1 MCLKS
6 FFQHNINLSYQKL
19 AKIDFKGVFD
29 PLSTKQ
35 LFFYKK
41 VIILSDSA
49 KQKKLSIYTL
59 CLFLSVIIVII
70 IASMADHREDAFQA
84 EIDKASQ
91 ENVTFEN
98 IIVNLT
104 NENDALKNETESLK
118 AKVSEA
124 EASSKIYSII
134 SEALSLSNNGDKD
147 GALAKL
153 SEIDTNALSQEA
165 TVIYENAQTIISK

>member
-1 MCLKS
+1 M
-6 FFQHNINLSYQKL
+6 
-19 AKIDFKGVFD
+19 
-29 PLSTKQ
+29 
-35 LFFYKK
+35 
-41 VIILSDSA
+41 
-49 KQKKLSIYTL
+49 
-59 CLFLSVIIVII
+59 IIVII

-84 EIDKASQ
+84 ELDKTSQ